1 MSDQTENQTPEAM
14 KVNILILERKK
25 KNFDALKYTISIGS
39 RQGIVLVGEKVAIQ
53 RINILCE
60 YFLQID

>member
-14 KVNILILERKK
+14 KVNILILERK